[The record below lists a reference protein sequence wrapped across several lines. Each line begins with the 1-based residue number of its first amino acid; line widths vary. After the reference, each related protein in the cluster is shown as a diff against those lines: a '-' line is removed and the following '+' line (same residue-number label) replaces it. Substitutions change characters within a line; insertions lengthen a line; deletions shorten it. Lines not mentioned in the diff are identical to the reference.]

1 MLSISAMTGGQE
13 RYYADLARE
22 DYYLEGGEP
31 LGRWFGRGAE
41 KLGLTSHVQ
50 REPLSALFRGYAPDD
65 RKLVLNAG
73 KANRQPGWD
82 LTFSAPKSVSTL
94 WSQAPE
100 PLRRAIQEAHYEAV
114 RASLGYLEA
123 AAGVT
128 RRGHGGTEVERAGL
142 LIALYE
148 HGTSRAQDPQL
159 HIHALFLNMA
169 IRNDGTWGTIRS
181 HDLYEHKMTAGAL
194 YRAEFAYRLSH
205 DLGLGIKSQ
214 GNLFEL
220 KGVPRELMD
229 EFSTRRA
236 EIENA
241 LATSGGVRD
250 AKAAE
255 LAALSTR
262 KVKQHV
268 ARNELVSHWQDVGK
282 EHGFSAREAAKLV
295 EREAARSRDASELAS
310 ETVAKLDQSRSFF
323 FERDVVRRMAEAA
336 QDGTVSARDI
346 TSAAKDQLATQEI
359 LRFEDRQKRGRMC
372 YTTRELYE
380 IERDV
385 LDIAER
391 SQGDRRHVVAQNTLQ
406 AVVGKP
412 RFAKLSEEQRRAVE
426 HLTRREGS
434 IQCVSGMAGTGK
446 TYMLA
451 AARQAWEAQGLKVVG
466 CALAATAARELGD
479 GSGIK
484 SGTIRSTLRRL
495 DNTLAEQVKHN
506 LSINGVREQVTLAG
520 LMHPWKRGI
529 HNKPLIDKKGAIVRR
544 GMKLDSKTVLV
555 VDEAGMVGT
564 RDLAALM
571 KHTEKA
577 GAKLVL
583 VGDEKQLPSIEAGA
597 PYRSLVSR
605 LDGVRLEDIQRQK
618 QPWMRDAVKLF
629 AEGDA
634 RGALSLY
641 AKAERLHITETK
653 DEASARLVR
662 DWMHGRTSKLADTL
676 ILAGTKNETKKLNE
690 LAQAARRDNGETGF
704 RYTKVAGQKLF
715 EGDRVLF
722 GENRAA
728 LGVANGDFGSIE
740 HIAVGIIPGSSTI
753 TVRLDRT
760 ERKGLFDRSARATFK
775 VSEYDHLA
783 LGYAVTTHKAQGATV
798 DRTFVLAE
806 TIMQDRELSYVQM
819 SRGREDTHIYVSQVD
834 AGEDNCELVRQMG
847 RSRPQEL
854 AHDREQREHE
864 RRLERSID

>member
-13 RYYADLARE
+13 RYYTDLARE

-31 LGRWFGRGAE
+31 LGRWFGKGAE
-41 KLGLTSHVQ
+41 KLGLSSQVE
-50 REPLSALFRGYAPDD
+50 REQLSALFRGYAPDD

-73 KANRQPGWD
+73 KADRQPGWD

-100 PLRRAIQEAHYEAV
+100 PLRQAIQEAHYESV
-114 RASLGYLEA
+114 RAALGYLED

-128 RRGHGGTEVERAGL
+128 RRGHGGTEVEQAGL
-142 LIALYE
+142 VIALFE
-148 HGTSRAQDPQL
+148 HGTSRAQEPQL
-159 HIHALFLNMA
+159 HIHTLVQNAA
-169 IRNDGTWGTIRS
+169 IRDDGTWGAIRS
-181 HDLYEHKMTAGAL
+181 HDLYEHKMTVGAL
-194 YRAEFAYRLSH
+194 YRAGFAYRLSH
-205 DLGLGIKSQ
+205 DLGLRIKPEKTW
-214 GNLFEL
+214 FEVE
-220 KGVPRELMD
+220 GVPRTLMD

-236 EIENA
+236 QIEDA
-241 LATSGGVRD
+241 LAASGLHG

-255 LAALSTR
+255 LATLSTR

-268 ARNELVSHWQDVGK
+268 ARDELFSNWREAGD
-282 EHGFSAREAAKLV
+282 ENGFSVRQAEKLLQREAAK
-295 EREAARSRDASELAS
+295 SRDPSELAHES
-310 ETVAKLDQSRSFF
+310 VAALTQSRSFF
-323 FERDVVRRMAEAA
+323 FERDVVRWMAVAA

-346 TSAAKDQLATQEI
+346 TSAARNMLASEKT
-359 LRFEDRQKRGRMC
+359 LRFEDREKPGRMC
-372 YTTRELYE
+372 FTTRELYE
-380 IERDV
+380 TEREV
-385 LDIAER
+385 LDMAER
-391 SQGDRRHVVAQNTLQ
+391 SRGDSRHILTQNTLQ
-406 AVVGKP
+406 AVVDKP
-412 RFAKLSEEQRRAVE
+412 RFATLSEEQRKAVE
-426 HLTRREGS
+426 HLTLREGS

-446 TYMLA
+446 THMLA
-451 AARQAWEAQGLKVVG
+451 AARQAWAAQGLKVVG

-495 DNTLAEQVKHN
+495 GNTLAEQMKHN
-506 LSINGVREQVTLAG
+506 LSIKGVREQVTLAG
-520 LMHPWKRGI
+520 LGHPSKRCI
-529 HNKPLIDKKGAIVRR
+529 HNKPLIDKKGAIIRR

-555 VDEAGMVGT
+555 VDEVGMVGT

-641 AKAERLHITETK
+641 AKEERLHITETK
-653 DEASARLVR
+653 DEAPARLVR
-662 DWMHGRTSKLADTL
+662 DWMYGRTEKLADTL
-676 ILAGTKNETKKLNE
+676 ILAGTKGETKKLNE

-704 RYTKVAGQKLF
+704 RFAKVAGQKLF

-722 GENRAA
+722 EENRAA

-740 HIAVGIIPGSSTI
+740 HIAVGVIPGSSTI

-798 DRTFVLAE
+798 DQTFVLAE

-819 SRGREDTHIYVSQVD
+819 SRAREDAHIYVSQAD
-834 AGEDNCELVRQMG
+834 AGEDNCELVRQME
-847 RSRPQEL
+847 RSRPQEI
-854 AHDREQREHE
+854 AHDRELREHE
-864 RRLERSID
+864 RSLERSIK